1 VGVLGEVV
9 MSYAAALR
17 ETLREEMRRNPNIVI
32 LGEDVGLWGGVFT
45 VTLGLLGEFG
55 PQRVIDTPISEAA
68 IVGAAIGMALA
79 GLRPVAEIMY
89 MDFITIA
96 MDQLITHAAKLRFM
110 SGGRI
115 KLPMVVRTQYG
126 IGRAYGPQHSQF
138 VPSWF
143 LQPGIKVVAPST
155 PADAKGLLKAAL
167 RDDNP
172 VLFIEAALLYEI
184 TGPVPEGDYI
194 VPLGAAD
201 IKRKGSDAT
210 IVAISR
216 TVLEALKAA
225 EILSKKHGIEV
236 EVIDP
241 RTLYPLD
248 LKTIA
253 ESVKKTGRLVVVT
266 DEIRSGSVASEIVS
280 RVAEDPDVFYS
291 LEATPKIVSSPDMP
305 VPTPAPLERAYMVS
319 SEKIVNTVL
328 SIIR

>member
-1 VGVLGEVV
+1 MGEMI

-17 ETLREEMRRNPNIVI
+17 ETLREEMRRNPDIVV
-32 LGEDVGLWGGVFT
+32 LGEDVGAWGGVFT
-45 VTLGLLGEFG
+45 VTLGLLSEFG

-96 MDQLITHAAKLRFM
+96 MEQLITHAAKLRFM
-110 SGGRI
+110 SGGKI

-143 LQPGIKVVAPST
+143 LQPGLKVVAPST

-167 RDDNP
+167 REDNP
-172 VLFIEAALLYEI
+172 VLFIEAALLYEV
-184 TGPVPEGDYI
+184 TGPVPAGDYV
-194 VPLGAAD
+194 VPIGVAD
-201 IKRKGSDAT
+201 IKRKGSDVT

-216 TVLEALKAA
+216 AVHEALKAA
-225 EILSKKHGIEV
+225 EILSEKHGIEA
-236 EVIDP
+236 EVVDP

-248 LKTIA
+248 LRTIF
-253 ESVKKTGRLVVVT
+253 SSIRKTGRLVVAT
-266 DEIRSGSVASEIVS
+266 DEIRSGSVAAEIVS
-280 RVAEDPDVFYS
+280 RVAEDPDTFYS
-291 LEATPKIVSSPDMP
+291 LEATPQIVSSPDMP

-319 SEKIVNTVL
+319 SEKIVSAVL
-328 SIIR
+328 RIMK

>member
-1 VGVLGEVV
+1 MGEVV
-9 MSYAAALR
+9 MSFASALR
-17 ETLREEMRRNPNIVI
+17 ETLREEMRRNPDIVI
-32 LGEDVGLWGGVFT
+32 LGEDVGAWGGVFT
-45 VTLGLLGEFG
+45 VTLGLLQEFG

-96 MDQLITHAAKLRFM
+96 MDQLVTHAAKLRFM
-110 SGGRI
+110 SGGKI

-143 LQPGIKVVAPST
+143 LQPGLKVVAPST

-167 RDDNP
+167 REDNP
-172 VLFIEAALLYEI
+172 VLFIEAALLYET
-184 TGPVPEGDYI
+184 TGPVPEGDYS
-194 VPLGAAD
+194 VPIGVAD
-201 IKRKGSDAT
+201 VKRKGSDVT

-225 EILSKKHGIEV
+225 QILSEKHGVEA

-248 LKTIA
+248 LETIFS
-253 ESVKKTGRLVVVT
+253 SVKKTGRLVVVT
-266 DEIRSGSVASEIVS
+266 DEIRSGSVAAEIVS
-280 RVAEDPDVFYS
+280 RVAEDPDAFYS
-291 LEATPKIVSSPDMP
+291 LETAPRIVSSPDTP
-305 VPTPAPLERAYMVS
+305 VPTPAPLEKIYMVNS
-319 SEKIVNTVL
+319 DKIVGTVASML
-328 SIIR
+328 K

>member
-1 VGVLGEVV
+1 MGEMI

-17 ETLREEMRRNPNIVI
+17 ETLREEMRRNPDIVV
-32 LGEDVGLWGGVFT
+32 LGEDVGAWGGVFT
-45 VTLGLLGEFG
+45 VTLGLLSEFG

-110 SGGRI
+110 SGGKI

-143 LQPGIKVVAPST
+143 LQPGLKVVAPST

-167 RDDNP
+167 REDNP
-172 VLFIEAALLYEI
+172 VLFIEAALLYEV
-184 TGPVPEGDYI
+184 TGPVPAGDYV
-194 VPLGAAD
+194 VPIGVAD
-201 IKRKGSDAT
+201 IKRKGSDVT

-216 TVLEALKAA
+216 TVHEALKAA
-225 EILSKKHGIEV
+225 EILSEKHGIEA
-236 EVIDP
+236 EVVDP

-248 LKTIA
+248 LRTIFS
-253 ESVKKTGRLVVVT
+253 SVRKTGRLVVAT
-266 DEIRSGSVASEIVS
+266 DEIRSGSVAAEIVS
-280 RVAEDPDVFYS
+280 RVAEDPDTFYS
-291 LEATPKIVSSPDMP
+291 LEATPQIVSSPDMP

-319 SEKIVNTVL
+319 SEKIVSAVL
-328 SIIR
+328 RIMK

>member
-1 VGVLGEVV
+1 MREIV

-17 ETLREEMRRNPNIVI
+17 EALREEMRRDPNIVI
-32 LGEDVGLWGGVFT
+32 LGEDVGAWGGVFT
-45 VTLGLLGEFG
+45 VTLGLLQEFG

-110 SGGRI
+110 SGGKI
-115 KLPMVVRTQYG
+115 KLPIVVRTQYG

-143 LQPGIKVVAPST
+143 LQPGLKVVAPST
-155 PADAKGLLKAAL
+155 PADAKGLLKASL
-167 RDDNP
+167 REDNP
-172 VLFIEAALLYEI
+172 VLFIEAALLYEV
-184 TGPVPEGDYI
+184 TGPVPEGEHI
-194 VPLGAAD
+194 VPIGVAD
-201 IKRKGSDAT
+201 IKRKGSDVT

-216 TVLEALKAA
+216 TVHEALKAA
-225 EILSKKHGIEV
+225 EILSEKHGIEA
-236 EVIDP
+236 EVVDP

-253 ESVKKTGRLVVVT
+253 SSVRKTGRLVVTT
-266 DEIRSGSVASEIVS
+266 DEIKSGSVAADIVS
-280 RVAEDPDVFYS
+280 KIVEDPDTFYS
-291 LEATPKIVSSPDMP
+291 LEATPEIISSPDMP
-305 VPTPAPLERAYMVS
+305 VPTPAPLEKLYMINA
-319 SEKIVNTVL
+319 EKIVNAVL
-328 SIIR
+328 RIVK

>member
-1 VGVLGEVV
+1 MGEII

-17 ETLREEMRRNPNIVI
+17 ETLREEMRRDPNIVI
-32 LGEDVGLWGGVFT
+32 LGEDVGAWGGVFT
-45 VTLGLLGEFG
+45 VTLGLLQEFG

-68 IVGAAIGMALA
+68 IVGAALGMALA

-115 KLPMVVRTQYG
+115 KLPMVIRTQYG

-167 RDDNP
+167 REDNP
-172 VLFIEAALLYEI
+172 VLFIEAALLYET

-194 VPLGAAD
+194 IPIGLAD
-201 IKRKGSDAT
+201 IKRKGSDVT

-216 TVLEALKAA
+216 TVLDALKAA
-225 EILSKKHGIEV
+225 EILSEKHGIEA

-248 LKTIA
+248 LKTIFS
-253 ESVKKTGRLVVVT
+253 SVRKTGRLVITT
-266 DEIRSGSVASEIVS
+266 DEIRSGSVAAEILS
-280 RVAEDPDVFYS
+280 RVAEDPDTLYS
-291 LEATPKIVSSPDMP
+291 LETAPKIVSSPDMP
-305 VPTPAPLERAYMVS
+305 VPTPAPLEKAYMVNPD
-319 SEKIVNTVL
+319 KIVNAVITML
-328 SIIR
+328 R

>member
-1 VGVLGEVV
+1 MGELI

-17 ETLREEMRRNPNIVI
+17 ETLREEMRRDPNIVV
-32 LGEDVGLWGGVFT
+32 LGEDVGAWGGVFT
-45 VTLGLLGEFG
+45 VTLGLLSEFG

-110 SGGRI
+110 SGGKI
-115 KLPMVVRTQYG
+115 KLPIVVRTQYG

-143 LQPGIKVVAPST
+143 LQPGLKVVAPST
-155 PADAKGLLKAAL
+155 PADAKGLLKASL
-167 RDDNP
+167 REDNP
-172 VLFIEAALLYEI
+172 VLFIEAALLYEV
-184 TGPVPEGDYI
+184 TGPVPSGDFI
-194 VPLGAAD
+194 VPIGVAD
-201 IKRKGSDAT
+201 VKRKGSDVT

-216 TVLEALKAA
+216 TVHEALKAA
-225 EILSKKHGIEV
+225 EVLSEKHGIEA

-248 LKTIA
+248 LKTI
-253 ESVKKTGRLVVVT
+253 STSTRRTGRLVVVT
-266 DEIRSGSVASEIVS
+266 DEIRSGSVAAEIVS
-280 RVAEDPDVFYS
+280 RIAEDPDTFYS
-291 LEATPKIVSSPDMP
+291 LEATPQIVSSPDMP
-305 VPTPAPLERAYMVS
+305 VPTPAPLEKIYMVS
-319 SEKIVNTVL
+319 SEKIVSTVL
-328 SIIR
+328 RIVK